1 MKPIV
6 REQYHG
12 LSKDMVLQKAYDL
25 GVAYENYSFGCSQCT
40 VAALYRIL
48 DFPAAIVKAAC
59 SNAGGAAGQ
68 LLGTCGGVIGGMMVL
83 DYFCGRPFEH
93 MSDKEIISDPNLE
106 DLHHGVQISRQLVNK
121 FIENYG
127 GFNCTNVQLQLYGR
141 LFYLADDDDMKKL
154 EAAGGHSNPDKCPGV
169 VGKAARWTLEILSNN
184 GILTID

>member
-6 REQYHG
+6 REEYLG

-25 GVAYENYSFGCSQCT
+25 GVTYESYSFGCSQCT

-48 DFPAAIVKAAC
+48 DFPAAIVKAAS

-93 MSDKEIISDPNLE
+93 MSDSEIIPDPNLE
-106 DLHHGVQISRQLVNK
+106 DLHRSVQISRQLVNK
-121 FIENYG
+121 FIETYG

-141 LFYLADDDDMKKL
+141 VFYLADDDDMKKL
-154 EAAGGHSNPDKCPGV
+154 EKAGGHSDPTKCPGV
-169 VGKAARWTLEILSNN
+169 VGNAAKWTFEILLNN
-184 GILTID
+184 DIIAID